1 MLTVKKF
8 VVNPIEESTFVIYDE
23 TREAAIVDCGVLYPE
38 EEVALTNFIKNEGL
52 TVKYHLLTHSHFDH
66 IFGADFVYRTWGL
79 SPCMHKNELTTYE
92 TAAAQMRSFVG
103 NAFTLVTPP
112 AGKLFDNH
120 EVVTLGSHTLKVLP
134 TPGHTQGGVCYY
146 CAEENVLLSG
156 DTLFYRSIGRTDLF
170 GGNYEQLI
178 HSIKQELMVL
188 PSETKVYPGHG
199 PATTIG
205 EERRAF
211 L

>member
-79 SPCMHKNELTTYE
+79 YPCMHKNELSTNE
-92 TAAAQMRSFVG
+92 AAAAQMRSFVG

-112 AGKLFDNH
+112 AGKLFDDH
-120 EVVTLGSHTLKVLP
+120 EVVTLGNHTLKVLP

-146 CAEENVLLSG
+146 CAEENVLISG

-178 HSIKQELMVL
+178 SSIKQELMVL

-205 EERRAF
+205 EELLNF
-211 L
+211 M

>member
-79 SPCMHKNELTTYE
+79 SPCMHKNELCTYE
-92 TAAAQMRSFVG
+92 AATAQMRSFVG
-103 NAFTLVTPP
+103 NAFTLVTPH
-112 AGKLFDNH
+112 AGKLFDDH
-120 EVVTLGSHTLKVLP
+120 EVVTLGSHALKVLP

-199 PATTIG
+199 PATTVG
-205 EERRAF
+205 EERLNF
-211 L
+211 M

>member
-23 TREAAIVDCGVLYPE
+23 TREAAIVDCGVLYPK
-38 EEVALTNFIKNEGL
+38 EEVALINFIKSEGL
-52 TVKYHLLTHSHFDH
+52 IVKYHLLTHSHFDH

-79 SPCMHKNELTTYE
+79 SPCMHKSELTTYE
-92 TAAAQMRSFVG
+92 SATAQMRSFVG

-112 AGKLFDNH
+112 AGKLFDDH
-120 EVVTLGSHTLKVLP
+120 EVVTLGSHALKVLP

-178 HSIKQELMVL
+178 NSIKQELMVL

-199 PATTIG
+199 PATTVG

>member
-38 EEVALTNFIKNEGL
+38 EEVALADFIKSEGL
-52 TVKYHLLTHSHFDH
+52 SVKYHLLTHSHFDH

-92 TAAAQMRSFVG
+92 AAADQMRSFVG

-112 AGKLFDNH
+112 AGKLFDDYH
-120 EVVTLGSHTLKVLP
+120 ASRVLP
-134 TPGHTQGGVCYY
+134 GFAPDSKIRMLTELKDQAEIIIAVNSADIEKNTQFGSNNIVTK
-146 CAEENVLLSG
+146 G
-156 DTLFYRSIGRTDLF
+156 DFSLISSNFGLFF
-170 GGNYEQLI
+170 G
-178 HSIKQELMVL
+178 K
-188 PSETKVYPGHG
+188 
-199 PATTIG
+199 
-205 EERRAF
+205 
-211 L
+211 

>member
-38 EEVALTNFIKNEGL
+38 EEVALTNFIKSEGL

-79 SPCMHKNELTTYE
+79 SPCMHKNELSTYE
-92 TAAAQMRSFVG
+92 AAAAQMRSFVG
-103 NAFTLVTPP
+103 NAFQLITPP
-112 AGKLFDNH
+112 AGTLFNDGD
-120 EVVTLGSHTLKVLP
+120 EVNFGTHQLTVLP

-146 CAEENVLLSG
+146 CKEENILLSG
-156 DTLFYRSIGRTDLF
+156 DTLFYRSMGRTDLF
-170 GGNYEQLI
+170 GGDYDQLI
-178 HSIKQELMVL
+178 NSIKQQLLVL
-188 PSETKVYPGHG
+188 PAETKVYPGHG

-205 EERRAF
+205 EERQYF
-211 L
+211 M

>member
-38 EEVALTNFIKNEGL
+38 EEEALTNFIKNEGL
-52 TVKYHLLTHSHFDH
+52 IVKYHLLTHSHFDH

-79 SPCMHKNELTTYE
+79 SPCMHKNELPTYE
-92 TAAAQMRSFVG
+92 VAAAQMRSFVG

-112 AGKLFDNH
+112 AGKLFDDY
-120 EVVTLGSHTLKVLP
+120 EVVTLGSHALKVLP
-134 TPGHTQGGVCYY
+134 TPGHTLGGVCYY

-178 HSIKQELMVL
+178 SSIKQELMVL

-199 PATTIG
+199 PATTVG
-205 EERRAF
+205 EERLNF
-211 L
+211 M

>member
-38 EEVALTNFIKNEGL
+38 EEVALTNFIKSEGL

-79 SPCMHKNELTTYE
+79 SPCMHKNELPTYD
-92 TAAAQMRSFVG
+92 AAATQMRSFVG

-112 AGKLFDNH
+112 AGKLFDDH

-170 GGNYEQLI
+170 GGNYDQLI
-178 HSIKQELMVL
+178 SSIKQELMVL
-188 PSETKVYPGHG
+188 PSEIKVYPGHG

-205 EERRAF
+205 EERLNF
-211 L
+211 M

>member
-79 SPCMHKNELTTYE
+79 SPCMHKNELPTYE
-92 TAAAQMRSFVG
+92 SATAQMRSFVG

-112 AGKLFDNH
+112 AGKLFDDH
-120 EVVTLGSHTLKVLP
+120 EVVTLGNHTLKVLP

-178 HSIKQELMVL
+178 GSIKQELMVL

-199 PATTIG
+199 PATTVG
-205 EERRAF
+205 EERLNF
-211 L
+211 M

>member
-1 MLTVKKF
+1 
-8 VVNPIEESTFVIYDE
+8 
-23 TREAAIVDCGVLYPE
+23 VLYPE
-38 EEVALTNFIKNEGL
+38 EEEALTNFIKSEGL

-79 SPCMHKNELTTYE
+79 SPCMHKNELSTYE
-92 TAAAQMRSFVG
+92 AAAAQMRSFVG
-103 NAFTLVTPP
+103 NAFTLVTPL
-112 AGKLFDNH
+112 AGKLFDDH
-120 EVVTLGSHTLKVLP
+120 EVVTLGNHTLKVLP

-205 EERRAF
+205 EERLNF
-211 L
+211 M

>member
-23 TREAAIVDCGVLYPE
+23 TREAAIIDCGVLYPE
-38 EEVALTNFIKNEGL
+38 EEVALTNFIKSEGL

-92 TAAAQMRSFVG
+92 SATAQMRSFVG

-170 GGNYEQLI
+170 GGSYEQLI
-178 HSIKQELMVL
+178 NSIKQELMVL

-199 PATTIG
+199 PATTVG
-205 EERRAF
+205 EERLNF
-211 L
+211 M

>member
-170 GGNYEQLI
+170 GGNYAQLI
-178 HSIKQELMVL
+178 SSIKQELMVL

-205 EERRAF
+205 EERLDF
-211 L
+211 M

>member
-170 GGNYEQLI
+170 GGNYAQLI
-178 HSIKQELMVL
+178 SSIKQELMVL

-205 EERRAF
+205 DERLNF
-211 L
+211 M

>member
-1 MLTVKKF
+1 MLNVKKF
-8 VVNPIEESTFVIYDE
+8 VVNPIEESTFVLHDE
-23 TREAAIVDCGVLYPE
+23 TGEAVIVDCGVLYPE
-38 EEVALTNFIKNEGL
+38 EETALLNYIKSNAL

-66 IFGADFVYRTWGL
+66 IFGADFVYRTFGVA
-79 SPCMHKNELTTYE
+79 PCMHKNELAPYE
-92 TAAAQMRSFVG
+92 SAAAQMRSFVG

-112 AGKLFDNH
+112 AGKLFDDY

-146 CAEENVLLSG
+146 CASENVLLSG

-170 GGNYEQLI
+170 GGNYAQLI
-178 HSIKQELMVL
+178 NSIKQELMVL

-199 PATTIG
+199 PSTTVG
-205 EERRAF
+205 EERLNF
-211 L
+211 V